1 VASGIL
7 FGYAALKPV
16 LVGEGVY
23 HNQCTEDELQEGVE
37 LCVQQDLRYVSL
49 LEPGCHSLIK

>member
-1 VASGIL
+1 MASGIL

-23 HNQCTEDELQEGVE
+23 HNQCTEDELKEGVE
-37 LCVQQDLRYVSL
+37 LCVQQDLRYVSH
-49 LEPGCHSLIK
+49 LEPGSLS